1 MGYNQFSNE
10 VSAKQIMQ
18 ERQREA
24 DDRAKE
30 RLEEEDDLVSIVR
43 PLLAE
48 EMRDDD
54 FQQRRRHR
62 ISRK

>member
-1 MGYNQFSNE
+1 MGFEQFSKGL
-10 VSAKQIMQ
+10 SAEQIMQ

-24 DDRAKE
+24 DDRARE

-43 PLLAE
+43 PLMSE
-48 EMRDDD
+48 EITNND

>member
-1 MGYNQFSNE
+1 MGFEQFNKGI
-10 VSAKQIMQ
+10 SAEQIMQ

-24 DDRAKE
+24 DDRARE

-43 PLLAE
+43 PLMSE
-48 EMRDDD
+48 EITNND

>member
-1 MGYNQFSNE
+1 MGFEQFSKGL
-10 VSAKQIMQ
+10 SAEQIMQ

-24 DDRAKE
+24 DDRARE

-43 PLLAE
+43 PLMSE
-48 EMRDDD
+48 EIANND

>member
-1 MGYNQFSNE
+1 MGNELFSE
-10 VSAKQIMQ
+10 GLSAEQIMQ

-24 DDRAKE
+24 DDRARE

-43 PLLAE
+43 PLMSE
-48 EMRDDD
+48 EMREDD
-54 FQQRRRHR
+54 FKQRHRHR